1 MVTRRGVMT
10 NNLQKFGDSTLYKI
24 LDEDQ
29 LQAVNYRGSNLLILA
44 GAGSGKTHTLTHRAI
59 SLLKEV
65 SPENMMV
72 VTFTKK
78 AAQELYI
85 RISESA
91 PEILKR
97 NLKKAWIGTIHSI
110 CWRMLK
116 ENGNLV
122 NLQPNWSVI
131 DMPDAERVMRLSAK
145 AFGYDSDSSKNIY
158 QLYSYARNSMTEW
171 TQWENSARF
180 GYIRNFKNVGQAIE
194 SFNRRCNKCCRVDFD
209 DLQVLALNLL
219 EQNPEVRRA
228 YQDRFQVIMVD
239 EYQDTNHIQAEILEL
254 LASNKNTITVV
265 GDDSQAIYGFRAA
278 TVDNILHFEN
288 DFDARRITIRTN
300 YRSTPEI
307 VALANASIKNN
318 RNQIFKEIRSD
329 LPSYKKPVFFF
340 GQDPSV
346 EAKFIIN
353 QIHYLL
359 NEGKPI
365 EDNAVLFRATRQVA
379 ILEVELK
386 RAGIPYVIVGGEDF
400 FTLEH
405 IKLILNMAR
414 LLINPE
420 DSISLASLQ
429 DLIGFSSSTALE
441 ETEAKAEVSQLSF
454 WDIVAETSKTTSY
467 NRSEYQSLLNFRNEI
482 ERIREQIT
490 EPGSITPIITS
501 IIKYLEDPLERK
513 FAHIWEDVLS
523 DLSILQTIA
532 APYSSLQDF
541 LNTVSLQQ
549 FVEDEGQAGK
559 LVLSTIHS
567 AKGLEWDSVFVIG
580 LVEFWFPLNW
590 AIRQTG
596 TDEDER
602 RLFYVAVTRAKRHL
616 FLTSYSQAVNQYGS
630 TKQQQLSRF
639 IEELPRNLYGAND

>member
-1 MVTRRGVMT
+1 MS
-10 NNLQKFGDSTLYKI
+10 NYSSLNKI
-24 LDEDQ
+24 LDDDQ
-29 LQAVNYRGSNLLILA
+29 LAAVNHRGANLLILA

-59 SLLKEV
+59 SFLKELA
-65 SPENMMV
+65 PENMMV

-78 AAQELYI
+78 AAQELYT

-91 PEILKR
+91 PETLKR
-97 NLKKAWIGTIHSI
+97 DLKKAWIGTIHSI

-122 NLQPNWSVI
+122 KLQPNWSVI

-145 AFGYDSDSSKNIY
+145 AFRYDSDSAKNIY

-171 TQWENSARF
+171 TQWVNTTRF
-180 GYIRNFKNVGQAIE
+180 GYIPNFTNIGNAID
-194 SFNRRCNKCCRVDFD
+194 SFNRRCIKCSRVDFD
-209 DLQVLALNLL
+209 DLQVLSLNLL
-219 EQNPEVRRA
+219 QNNPEVRRA

-239 EYQDTNHIQAEILEL
+239 EYQDTNHIQAEILKL
-254 LASNKNTITVV
+254 LASNNNSITVV

-278 TVDNILHFEN
+278 TVDNILNFEN
-288 DFDARRITIRTN
+288 DFNARRITIRTN

-318 RNQIFKEIRSD
+318 SNQIFKEIRSN
-329 LPSYKKPVFFF
+329 LPLYKKPVFYF
-340 GQDPSV
+340 GRDPGE

-353 QIHYLL
+353 QIRQLID
-359 NEGKPI
+359 NGKPV
-365 EDNAVLFRATRQVA
+365 EDIAVLFRATRQVA

-386 RAGIPYVIVGGEDF
+386 RAGIPYVIIGGEDF

-429 DLIGFSSSTALE
+429 DLIGFSTSTALE

-454 WDIVAETSKTTSY
+454 WDIVDETAKKTSSY
-467 NRSEYQSLLNFRNEI
+467 NQSDYQSLLNFRKEI
-482 ERIREQIT
+482 GRIHDHIT
-490 EPGSITPIITS
+490 APGSITPIITS

-513 FAHIWEDVLS
+513 FAHIWDDVLG

-549 FVEDEGQAGK
+549 FVEDEGQTGK

-567 AKGLEWDSVFVIG
+567 AKGLEWESVFVIG

-596 TDEDER
+596 TDEEER

-616 FLTSYSQAVNQYGS
+616 ILTSYSQSVNQYGS

-639 IEELPRNLYGAND
+639 IEELPSSTVDKIA